1 MGGLRRIVLDVL
13 KSHEPSNVSFALKL
27 SELENVEGVN
37 ITLSEIDQETE
48 SVKITIVGTNLD
60 YDEIKNEIEALGG
73 VVHSIDEVVAGK
85 KIVEAVKTEQD

>member
-1 MGGLRRIVLDVL
+1 MVGIRRLVLDVL
-13 KSHEPSNVSFALKL
+13 KPHEPPTTLLALKI
-27 SELENVEGVN
+27 SEVPNIEGVN

-48 SVKITIVGTNLD
+48 SIKVTIVGTNLNFE
-60 YDEIKNEIEALGG
+60 EIRELIESLGG

>member
-1 MGGLRRIVLDVL
+1 MGGLRRLVLDVL
-13 KSHEPSNVSFALKL
+13 KSHEPSSVFFAIKL
-27 SELENVEGVN
+27 SQLENVEGVN

-48 SVKITIVGTNLD
+48 SVKITIVGTDMD
-60 YDEIKNEIEALGG
+60 YEVIRNVIEGLGG